1 MLLRFLNF
9 FFFFNESNSLSAF
22 SCQVYNLLSIFWD
35 CHWQHIPLL
44 SFSHDLHKEKIVDS
58 LSCLF
63 FSSSVQLV
71 NYLLEWIHG
80 KKKKKIMH
88 VNQVCKS
95 IQCHKLYT
103 VILQCTAWFRK
114 NNNSKKKQKKKKQF
128 RRTVQMDLITWKHFL
143 SGASTQLQFLDNVA
157 LKILKTKFLV

>member
-1 MLLRFLNF
+1 MLCATVLLRFLNF
-9 FFFFNESNSLSAF
+9 ILFFNESNSLSAF

-80 KKKKKIMH
+80 KKKKYISCMWIKFAKASTVTSFIL
-88 VNQVCKS
+88 S
-95 IQCHKLYT
+95 IYSAL
-103 VILQCTAWFRK
+103 LDL
-114 NNNSKKKQKKKKQF
+114 KKQQQQKKTNPIQAYSSDGFDNMKTF
-128 RRTVQMDLITWKHFL
+128 LIWGQYSVT
-143 SGASTQLQFLDNVA
+143 
-157 LKILKTKFLV
+157 ILR

>member
-1 MLLRFLNF
+1 MLLRFLNFF

-80 KKKKKIMH
+80 KKKYIMH

-114 NNNSKKKQKKKKQF
+114 NNNSKPPPKKKTIQAYSSDGFDNMKTF
-128 RRTVQMDLITWKHFL
+128 LIWGQYSVT
-143 SGASTQLQFLDNVA
+143 
-157 LKILKTKFLV
+157 ILR